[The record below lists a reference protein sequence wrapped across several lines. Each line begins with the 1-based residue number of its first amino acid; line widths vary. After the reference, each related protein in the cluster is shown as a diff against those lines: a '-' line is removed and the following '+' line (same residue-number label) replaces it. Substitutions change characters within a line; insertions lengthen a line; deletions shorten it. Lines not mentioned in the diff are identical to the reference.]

1 MNQFIFTLKDNNQKA
16 FNSFFWFLLF
26 LHVIIAS
33 VIVINTALKYQ
44 KIIAVTAIAL
54 YFFLTA
60 AFYLLKNKF
69 KLKNYQLAVFVLMI
83 LFWLAQAAWL
93 PCIIVIAA
101 IVFAYKIL
109 RTKSMA
115 IFSTENI
122 ILSKSL
128 FKKEYAWGQISHV
141 VLKDNL
147 LTIDFKNNHLIQVE
161 ITTDSYG
168 VNETAFN
175 QFCFGQVGSQNAK
188 LPQP

>member
-1 MNQFIFTLKDNNQKA
+1 MNQFTFTLKDNNQKA

-33 VIVINTALKYQ
+33 VIVINTVLKYQ

-60 AFYLLKNKF
+60 AFYLLKNKL
-69 KLKNYQLAVFVLMI
+69 KLKNYQLAVFLLMI
-83 LFWLAQAAWL
+83 LFWLVLAAWL

-101 IVFAYKIL
+101 IGFAYKIL
-109 RTKSMA
+109 QTKSRV

-122 ILSKSL
+122 TLSKSL
-128 FKKEYAWGQISHV
+128 FKKVHNWAAIANV

-147 LTIDFKNNHLIQVE
+147 LTIDFKNNQLIQVE
-161 ITTDSYG
+161 LA
-168 VNETAFN
+168 NENMAVDEQQFN
-175 QFCFGQVGSQNAK
+175 QFCKLQVLAS
-188 LPQP
+188 